1 MAKNPLYADVIVL
14 KDGGVV
20 ETAAGTD
27 IISVSSAGVPSIK
40 ADIKEALA
48 EGSIYIGDSAGVT
61 SELTIATDKGILIGN
76 GTTAVVRQ
84 MSSGATISNTGAVT
98 LADAAVSGALITGF
112 VSGAGAVADTDT
124 ILEAINKTDGNV
136 VALQAIPVGGA
147 LPDGDMIVGNAGNVA
162 TGVTMTGDVTITN
175 GGVTTVTAST
185 GPFAVGT
192 TFNTGNTTA
201 TSGPGAIAITG
212 AIHEITTTG
221 AGDAMTLADGAEGQ
235 HLHVVY
241 VAEGAG
247 GDTAVCTPT
256 NLAGANTTIT
266 FTDLGDSAHLLFT
279 AGNWYFLG
287 GEATIA

>member
-1 MAKNPLYADVIVL
+1 MPKNPFYADVIVL

-192 TFNTGNTTA
+192 TFKTGNTTA

-235 HLHVVY
+235 HLYVVY